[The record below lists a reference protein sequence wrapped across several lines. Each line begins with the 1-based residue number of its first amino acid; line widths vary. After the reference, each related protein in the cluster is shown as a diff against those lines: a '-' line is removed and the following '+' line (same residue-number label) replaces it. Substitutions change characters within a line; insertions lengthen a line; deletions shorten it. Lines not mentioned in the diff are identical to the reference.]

1 MKKFILFLFDG
12 YGVGGGWQDF
22 KNDYNSIKKAREAAK
37 KSLWTD
43 YHIVDWQKQ
52 EIIEQG
58 FVSTLRKD

>member
-1 MKKFILFLFDG
+1 MKKYLLFLFDG

-22 KNDYNSIKKAREAAK
+22 GDDYGSIEEAREVAK

-43 YHIVDWQKQ
+43 YHIVDWQKR

-58 FVSTLRKD
+58 FVSTLYKD